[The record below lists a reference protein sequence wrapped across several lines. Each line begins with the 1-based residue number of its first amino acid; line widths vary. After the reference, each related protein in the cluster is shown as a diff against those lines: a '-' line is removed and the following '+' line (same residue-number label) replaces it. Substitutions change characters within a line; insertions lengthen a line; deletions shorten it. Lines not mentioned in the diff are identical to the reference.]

1 MFRRNFLLGL
11 AALSLTPASGC
22 ALLQRESEVDA
33 LFNEL
38 ALLLGDM
45 PDPDRSAAQAIAAK
59 LQEKTSQLVEVHR
72 DFLVRFNNHSVD
84 RQATPDSLMKISASY
99 NEQRISLRNQM
110 LFLQDDLYRAL
121 PEPTWTEVR
130 DTLNR
135 TSDGL
140 SNHWRAS

>member
-1 MFRRNFLLGL
+1 MYRRNFLLGL
-11 AALSLTPASGC
+11 AALSLIPTSGC
-22 ALLQRESEVDA
+22 ALLQRESELEA

-38 ALLLGDM
+38 ESLLEEL
-45 PDPDRSAAQAIAAK
+45 PAPDRSAAQAIAADLK
-59 LQEKTSQLVEVHR
+59 KKSSQLVEVHR
-72 DFLVRFNNHSVD
+72 DFLVGFNNQSVD
-84 RQATPDSLMKISASY
+84 RLATPDSLRKTCASY

-121 PEPTWTEVR
+121 PEPVWIDVR

-140 SNHWRAS
+140 SGHWRAS